1 MAPLKGSHLYRGNV
15 KLSKITEDLIL
26 EARRKI
32 FLIGKARLTTICMLI
47 DSVCMRIS
55 FLRTIIICLF
65 FIEIPA
71 SNAEIM
77 KYLSLLDG
85 NFSFFSL
92 AESPP
97 RELQITAYK

>member
-1 MAPLKGSHLYRGNV
+1 MAPLKGSHLYRGNL

-32 FLIGKARLTTICMLI
+32 FLIGKARLTTICILI
-47 DSVCMRIS
+47 DSVCMPHLI
-55 FLRTIIICLF
+55 FIICLF

-92 AESPP
+92 AESPR
-97 RELQITAYK
+97 RELQITSYK